1 MNVSLPYEI
10 GTVLKAIE
18 SDEMQYDKVDHY
30 IVGTK
35 IQVVLE
41 LCYETNP
48 RLSVPIDIENLDKKW
63 SVLDRNSQ
71 T

>member
-10 GTVLKAIE
+10 GTVLKTVE
-18 SDEMQYDKVDHY
+18 SGKTQYDKIHHY

-41 LCYETNP
+41 LCYDTDQ
-48 RLSVPIDIENLDKKW
+48 RLSIPIDIEKLEKKW
-63 SVLDRNSQ
+63 TNCNIK
-71 T
+71 